1 MAYGDDSY
9 RGGGENGRPNQCQ
22 ILQILLHQYLYLCSR
37 LTVLKSVQCLNV
49 PAFPFSTSSIFSSQ
63 VADYEKFLRQFW
75 SASENSPMAPSRD
88 APTPYI
94 PSLNL
99 RTIPMGFVH
108 FLDLFQSLPSRRRI
122 VIISVLSQKGSNS
135 KVRTLIHD
143 PLARDRFCTAIVFV
157 FSSLP
162 PVCRPNLSPPMV
174 SAVCDMNTP
183 RLFRS

>member
-1 MAYGDDSY
+1 MLGCNQRCFTSERVWRTSWPPLFATSNEPQLSHARVRSAWHMGTIHIG
-9 RGGGENGRPNQCQ
+9 GGGENGRPNQCQ
-22 ILQILLHQYLYLCSR
+22 ILQIFLHQYLYLCSR

-63 VADYEKFLRQFW
+63 VADYETFLRQFW

-108 FLDLFQSLPSRRRI
+108 FLDLFQSLPS
-122 VIISVLSQKGSNS
+122 
-135 KVRTLIHD
+135 
-143 PLARDRFCTAIVFV
+143 
-157 FSSLP
+157 
-162 PVCRPNLSPPMV
+162 
-174 SAVCDMNTP
+174 
-183 RLFRS
+183 